1 MKMDNLFDCKI
12 LLVDDEPA
20 LCKMLKEILQK
31 EGFQKIVTAADCKQ
45 ARELFQ
51 RQKPDGVILDVSL
64 PDGDGFA
71 LMSEF
76 RSISA
81 VPVLF
86 LSARDEDENRLLRL
100 GLGADD
106 YITKPFNNVILMARI
121 RTALRKGHISKIK
134 SSNINEFFR
143 LGNLH
148 IDYDKR
154 IVTVDKKEIHL
165 TPIEYRIIVLLSL
178 NAGTVLT
185 HEFLC
190 RELWGPYVDK
200 SKALRVNVANL
211 RRKIEKDTADPQYI
225 LTEMG
230 VGYRMLEEE
239 VT

>member
-1 MKMDNLFDCKI
+1 MKNKHLIMIVEDEEAIIEFISVKLELQGYRTLKAVNGQEAISLATSYCPDLI
-12 LLVDDEPA
+12 LLD
-20 LCKMLKEILQK
+20 L
-31 EGFQKIVTAADCKQ
+31 G
-45 ARELFQ
+45 
-51 RQKPDGVILDVSL
+51 L
-64 PDGDGFA
+64 PDRDGMEVLGA
-71 LMSEF
+71 I
-76 RSISA
+76 RSWSLVPVIIISA
-81 VPVLF
+81 RQEEKFIV
-86 LSARDEDENRLLRL
+86 SALDS
-100 GLGADD
+100 GADD

-121 RTALRKGHISKIK
+121 RTALRKGHISKIMNSK
-134 SSNINEFFR
+134 LNESFH

-154 IVTVDKKEIHL
+154 IVTVDNCLIHL

-230 VGYRMLEEE
+230 VGYRMLEEG
-239 VT
+239 

>member
-1 MKMDNLFDCKI
+1 MKNKQLIIIVEDEAAISEFISVKLELQGYRTLKAVNGQEAISLAASHCPDLV
-12 LLVDDEPA
+12 LLD
-20 LCKMLKEILQK
+20 L
-31 EGFQKIVTAADCKQ
+31 G
-45 ARELFQ
+45 
-51 RQKPDGVILDVSL
+51 L
-64 PDGDGFA
+64 PDMDGMEVLDA
-71 LMSEF
+71 IRRWSLVPVII
-76 RSISA
+76 ISA
-81 VPVLF
+81 RQDEKFIV
-86 LSARDEDENRLLRL
+86 SALDS
-100 GLGADD
+100 GADD

-134 SSNINEFFR
+134 SSKINESFR
-143 LGNLH
+143 LGDLH

-154 IVTVDKKEIHL
+154 IVTVDNKEIHL

-225 LTEMG
+225 ITEMG

-239 VT
+239 